1 MHVRPPRKIDSC
13 SRRHNNGSKLESS
26 ADLLFLPR
34 ICYSCP
40 DLPRF
45 VIPAQICPDLLFLAK
60 SVVPTVSQ
68 CQVVSTQRWQLAQ
81 IKDSRTIFTI
91 IETFQHLPSYL
102 KFHFQH
108 SKRATAILVGF
119 PLEGAPPSR
128 EAPSD
133 DTVWSLSL
141 GWVVVASSALV
152 ADKGGSFP
160 TRWETPGTPW
170 CHPSLQ
176 SPFLQTRVM
185 QSSPAS
191 KFLPL

>member
-1 MHVRPPRKIDSC
+1 MDAKEWHMHVRPPRKIDSC

-40 DLPRF
+40 DLLFLHRF
-45 VIPAQICPDLLFLAK
+45 AQICYSWQNLLFPQSA
-60 SVVPTVSQ
+60 SVKWFQ
-68 CQVVSTQRWQLAQ
+68 HKGGQLAQ

-119 PLEGAPPSR
+119 PLEGAAKQRGSIWWHC
-128 EAPSD
+128 
-133 DTVWSLSL
+133 VVSLL
-141 GWVVVASSALV
+141 WL
-152 ADKGGSFP
+152 GGSGGIQCIGG
-160 TRWETPGTPW
+160 R
-170 CHPSLQ
+170 
-176 SPFLQTRVM
+176 
-185 QSSPAS
+185 
-191 KFLPL
+191 

>member
-13 SRRHNNGSKLESS
+13 SRRRNNGSKLESS

-34 ICYSCP
+34 ICYS
-40 DLPRF
+40 
-45 VIPAQICPDLLFLAK
+45 CPDLLFLAK

-91 IETFQHLPSYL
+91 IETFQHLPSYF

-108 SKRATAILVGF
+108 SKRATAILDGF
-119 PLEGAPPSR
+119 PGEGAQPSR

-133 DTVWSLSL
+133 DTVWSLSS
-141 GWVVVASSALV
+141 GWVVAPASSALV

-160 TRWETPGTPW
+160 TIWETPGTPW

-176 SPFLQTRVM
+176 SPFL
-185 QSSPAS
+185 
-191 KFLPL
+191 

>member
-40 DLPRF
+40 DLLFLHRF
-45 VIPAQICPDLLFLAK
+45 AQICYSWQNLLFPQSA
-60 SVVPTVSQ
+60 SVKWFQ
-68 CQVVSTQRWQLAQ
+68 HKGGQLAQ

-119 PLEGAPPSR
+119 PLEGAQPSR

-133 DTVWSLSL
+133 DTVWSLSS
-141 GWVVVASSALV
+141 GWVVAPASSALV

-176 SPFLQTRVM
+176 SPFLQTRFL